1 MDTYCLQTGSG
12 KPILYLHGWGAS
24 GEIFTP
30 VAKCLPNFTNYM
42 IDFAGFGNSP
52 LPPNN
57 GLTVFDYAEQTVEF
71 LTVRNLT
78 NVIVVAHSFGCR
90 VAMILAA
97 THPQLVDRMLLFA
110 PAGLHRFS
118 LKRWCKTRLYKL
130 KKRLRKNKNVQGG
143 SADYQATPNELKSTF
158 VKVVN
163 QDLSAY
169 ARKARCKTLIVAGK
183 QDTAVP
189 YKDAKRLHRLVKNS
203 DFVGVDGDHFALF
216 YSPTEFARIIR
227 LFAEE

>member
-1 MDTYCLQTGSG
+1 MGKGS
-12 KPILYLHGWGAS
+12 PILYLHGWGAS
-24 GEIFTP
+24 GDMFTST
-30 VAKCLPNFTNYM
+30 VSYLPDYTNYM

-57 GLTVFDYAEQTVEF
+57 GLTVFDYANQIVEF
-71 LTVRNLT
+71 LTARGLT
-78 NVIVVAHSFGCR
+78 NVVVVAHSFGCR

-97 THPQLVDRMLLFA
+97 THSQLVGRMLLFA

-118 LKRWCKTRLYKL
+118 LKRWCKTHLYKL
-130 KKRLRKNKNVQGG
+130 KKRMCKRQKVQGG
-143 SADYQATPNELKSTF
+143 SADYQATPNALKSTF

-169 ARKARCKTLIVAGK
+169 ARKVRCKTLIVASK
-183 QDTAVP
+183 RDTAVP
-189 YKDAKRLHRLVKNS
+189 YKDAKRLHKLIKNS
-203 DFVGVDGDHFALF
+203 DFIGVDGDHFALF
-216 YSPTEFARIIR
+216 YTPVEFAKIIR